1 MNHPVTLTIQEV
13 SFALLQQK
21 AAKAMPPPVPAREL
35 GHSIGPSPAT
45 VNLAAFLDYVVRVPV
60 LGSALVHMCSS
71 DNRLIQHAHRSKL
84 VGLTGVPCCS
94 VHIPASST
102 KR

>member
-13 SFALLQQK
+13 SFALIQQK

-60 LGSALVHMCSS
+60 LGIAIVHMCSS
-71 DNRLIQHAHRSKL
+71 DNRLIHRAQLYQLPS
-84 VGLTGVPCCS
+84 
-94 VHIPASST
+94 
-102 KR
+102 

>member
-13 SFALLQQK
+13 SFALFQQN

-60 LGSALVHMCSS
+60 LGSALVHTCSS
-71 DNRLIQHAHRSKL
+71 DNKLIQHAHLFKL
-84 VGLTGVPCCS
+84 
-94 VHIPASST
+94 AS
-102 KR
+102 